1 MIIFRSISA
10 MSLLSV
16 SLSFLFFSL
25 LFFLIVKF
33 ITVDWRRLEW
43 NFWNMPISNAD
54 KARAWLPHFACGSGL
69 FSWRQTATAVWCCLY
84 SNRKQKERL
93 YTFSPLWQHFSLSH
107 LLPHSVSSLCLW
119 RSTTKWL
126 NVSCAS
132 VAVHCTPHASPKH
145 THTFFAMYVPC
156 WTVGRWTASQLLHIT
171 TPEKPE
177 HCSSSGLSSLCEP
190 HHHRHRRLSLS
201 VFSEFVS
208 VCVCLLQESAVQRLI
223 PHCLTITRQQ
233 TDQPT

>member
-93 YTFSPLWQHFSLSH
+93 YTFSPLWQHFSLS
-107 LLPHSVSSLCLW
+107 LICCLTPSVLFASGVQPLNGWMSVVPQLP
-119 RSTTKWL
+119 
-126 NVSCAS
+126 
-132 VAVHCTPHASPKH
+132 
-145 THTFFAMYVPC
+145 F
-156 WTVGRWTASQLLHIT
+156 TA
-171 TPEKPE
+171 
-177 HCSSSGLSSLCEP
+177 
-190 HHHRHRRLSLS
+190 HHMRAPNTRTLSLPCMCR
-201 VFSEFVS
+201 VE
-208 VCVCLLQESAVQRLI
+208 QSA
-223 PHCLTITRQQ
+223 
-233 TDQPT
+233 DEQPASYYI

>member
-1 MIIFRSISA
+1 MLIKPVHGFHILPVVVVCSPDGRQQQLFDAVSTLIENRKRDCTRF
-10 MSLLSV
+10 LL
-16 SLSFLFFSL
+16 
-25 LFFLIVKF
+25 
-33 ITVDWRRLEW
+33 
-43 NFWNMPISNAD
+43 
-54 KARAWLPHFACGSGL
+54 CGS
-69 FSWRQTATAVWCCLY
+69 T
-84 SNRKQKERL
+84 
-93 YTFSPLWQHFSLSH
+93 SLSH

-208 VCVCLLQESAVQRLI
+208 VCVCLLQESAVQRLN

-233 TDQPT
+233 TDQST